1 MSRAMVIKNCTR
13 DAAYLQMQK
22 AYCKFLHSSY
32 DYADSILDH
41 IMLQDGARKRKCAVV
56 LDVDGTYISENAC
69 ADFETFSRAIKFV
82 RDCKIKFGDRITI
95 AIITARQSNEGLID
109 LFREQNVDD
118 HITAYMY
125 DINQIGTI
133 ESKIQNRALLRQ
145 QGYTIVMSIGDG
157 IYDLVPDT
165 ETRGTNTA
173 NILLSNLYR
182 LRIE

>member
-1 MSRAMVIKNCTR
+1 MVTKKCTR
-13 DAAYLQMQK
+13 DAAYLNMQK

-32 DYADSILDH
+32 DYADSILDF
-41 IMLQDGARKRKCAVV
+41 IMLQNATRNKRCAVV
-56 LDVDGTYISENAC
+56 LDVDATVISEDEC
-69 ADFETFSRAIKFV
+69 ANYETFSRAIKFI
-82 RDCKIKFGDRITI
+82 RDCKTKFGDRITL